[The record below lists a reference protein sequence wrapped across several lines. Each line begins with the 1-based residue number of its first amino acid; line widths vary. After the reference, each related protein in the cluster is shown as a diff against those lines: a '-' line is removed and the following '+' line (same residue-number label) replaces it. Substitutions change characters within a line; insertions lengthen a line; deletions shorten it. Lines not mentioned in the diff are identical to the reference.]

1 MEGIRQL
8 AVVDEAQVDVHF
20 AAQHHT
26 GFRLALASD
35 SLDGGLAGKNVHDLA
50 PGLVTGGVVNTGYHI
65 DVTYRLATAAQA
77 ARHLQAH
84 NLRHGSQYTLN
95 PLRFL
100 FRDRIEETTRALLRQ
115 GKALQDLILGFL
127 AKAW

>member
-1 MEGIRQL
+1 MEGIREL
-8 AVVDEAQVDVHF
+8 AVVDEAQVHVHV

-26 GFRLALASD
+26 GFRLTLASD

-65 DVTYRLATAAQA
+65 DVTYRLATATQA

-100 FRDRIEETTRALLRQ
+100 FRHRIEETTAVLFQ
-115 GKALQDLILGFL
+115 KSKAFQDLILAF
-127 AKAW
+127 